1 MALLCPDNTC
11 WEPPTTMS
19 TSEAQDAVERR
30 HRDWGGGAH
39 NVMGFQ
45 VLLKCLFSLSAF
57 VQGFFLIVESKHN
70 KWASSCFF
78 LREMFSG
85 LDLHII
91 LSTEWVGAA
100 KEYFSPCLLFISDFL
115 VGGQVSDPIGKKT
128 SGQMFFSHSFDL
140 IYFERKK
147 RCEQVVCYNTSL
159 FCPLQ
164 TFAVLFWISMYL
176 FSGITFTAF
185 LVIKEYLN

>member
-1 MALLCPDNTC
+1 
-11 WEPPTTMS
+11 
-19 TSEAQDAVERR
+19 
-30 HRDWGGGAH
+30 
-39 NVMGFQ
+39 
-45 VLLKCLFSLSAF
+45 
-57 VQGFFLIVESKHN
+57 
-70 KWASSCFF
+70 
-78 LREMFSG
+78 MFSG

-128 SGQMFFSHSFDL
+128 SGQMFFFPFIWSYLFWEKNDVNNY
-140 IYFERKK
+140 YFA
-147 RCEQVVCYNTSL
+147 
-159 FCPLQ
+159 FLQ